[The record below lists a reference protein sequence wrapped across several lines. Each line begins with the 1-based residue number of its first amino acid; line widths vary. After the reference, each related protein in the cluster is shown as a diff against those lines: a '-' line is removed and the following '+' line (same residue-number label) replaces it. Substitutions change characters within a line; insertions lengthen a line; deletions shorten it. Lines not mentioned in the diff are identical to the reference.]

1 LSNYARLL
9 DRRTALQAAFD
20 EAQTAVR
27 ITRARQR
34 EGQINSL
41 ELLDAERTVAD
52 AEAAVADVD
61 GAIAGAQVE
70 LFRALGGGWARQSGA
85 RLSSRAQPQR

>member
-1 LSNYARLL
+1 MLRALEETETALSNYVRLL
-9 DRRTALQAAFD
+9 DRRTALRAAFG
-20 EAQTAVR
+20 EAAIAVR

-52 AEAAVADVD
+52 AEAALATADA
-61 GAIAGAQVE
+61 AIADAQVE
-70 LFRALGGGWARQSGA
+70 LFRALGGGWG
-85 RLSSRAQPQR
+85 